1 MHLAARA
8 STLLFAG
15 LAATMVAIKLL
26 FDLYPGDFPV
36 REQAAAFG
44 WPLVA
49 GMIGLGLAGLFADR
63 AVRLP
68 DPLSDA
74 RRERRG
80 AVWAVLAG
88 AAYGVITIGFA
99 IYSPGENPL
108 TQSGEWD
115 HVAWPR
121 SVPFYTF
128 GAIFLEFLLRLG
140 ALCVLFWLVH
150 GLILRGRLRAL
161 VFWSLAAVISAYEI
175 WPYLSP
181 DLEARPGPPRAV
193 RDRAALP
200 EQSVRGLAA
209 LEIRMVLA
217 HRLPPELLPRLAR
230 ALRRPGS
237 TWLTSE
243 IPQALPVWVEMAP
256 AVMPSLASARLHL
269 AS

>member
-1 MHLAARA
+1 MRPAARA

-44 WPLVA
+44 WPLVG
-49 GMIGLGLAGLFADR
+49 GMIVLGLAGLFADR
-63 AVRLP
+63 AARLP

-88 AAYGVITIGFA
+88 AAYGVITIGLA
-99 IYSPGENPL
+99 LYRPGENPL

-115 HVAWPR
+115 HVAWPW

-150 GLILRGRLRAL
+150 RLILRGRLRVL

-175 WPYLSP
+175 WPYLAP
-181 DLEARPGPPRAV
+181 DLAARRWDRLALSVIEPLYLSNLFEAWLLWRFGWLSPIVFRLSFYLVWHVLYG
-193 RDRAALP
+193 
-200 EQSVRGLAA
+200 GLAQ
-209 LEIRMVLA
+209 
-217 HRLPPELLPRLAR
+217 
-230 ALRRPGS
+230 PG
-237 TWLTSE
+237 
-243 IPQALPVWVEMAP
+243 
-256 AVMPSLASARLHL
+256 
-269 AS
+269 